1 MRGKDLSGKR
11 FGRLLVI
18 EPLEQRSKK
27 GYVLWRCKCDCGNEK
42 IAESRNL
49 LCGGTT
55 SCGCFAREESSRRAK
70 THGGTGKRLYNVHR
84 TMLGRCNN
92 PNAHEYENYGGR
104 GIKVCDE
111 WLDYGEFEKWALANG
126 YQEDKRGRCTLDRID
141 VNGDYEPSNCR
152 WVTMKT

>member
-111 WLDYGEFEKWALANG
+111 WLDYGEFEKVG
-126 YQEDKRGRCTLDRID
+126 IG
-141 VNGDYEPSNCR
+141 
-152 WVTMKT
+152 